1 MSTPATPEP
10 SRRPAPRP
18 LPPSLDR
25 ARGLAACLAAYLA
38 AGAAAVIV
46 GRVSGA
52 WHPIL
57 RAGLADL
64 AATLVVFAF
73 SLAYNNSSFYDPY
86 WSVAPPFLALFWL
99 LAAGSGGLPVRQALA
114 GALLL
119 AWAARLTYNWLRRWR
134 GLSHEDWR
142 YADYRKAGAA
152 YGPAA
157 ATAPRHGYLP
167 YWPISF
173 AGFHLMP
180 TVLVFLGC
188 LSLWPA
194 LTAARPLGLL
204 DALAAALTAGA
215 VILEAAA
222 DRQLVRFLASAAPGQ
237 VMDRG
242 LWSLSRHPNYFGE
255 VAFWWGLWLFGLA
268 AAPSWWWTVAG
279 PLSMTALF
287 LGISVPMMDRHLL
300 ARRPRYAT
308 ILKRRS
314 AFLPWFPRK

>member
-1 MSTPATPEP
+1 MSTPATPEA
-10 SRRPAPRP
+10 SRRPPPRP
-18 LPPSLDR
+18 PPPSLDR
-25 ARGLAACLAAYLA
+25 ARGLLACLAAYLA

-46 GRVSGA
+46 GRLSGA
-52 WHPIL
+52 CHPIL
-57 RAGLADL
+57 RAGLGDL

-99 LAAGSGGLPVRQALA
+99 LSAGSGGLPVRQALA

-119 AWAARLTYNWLRRWR
+119 AWAARLTCNWLRRWR

-142 YADYRKAGAA
+142 YADFRKAGAA
-152 YGPAA
+152 F
-157 ATAPRHGYLP
+157 
-167 YWPISF
+167 WPISF

-204 DALAAALTAGA
+204 DLAAALLTAGA
-215 VILEAAA
+215 IVLEGAA

-279 PLSMTALF
+279 PLGMTALF
-287 LGISVPMMDRHLL
+287 LGISVPMMDRHLA
-300 ARRPRYAT
+300 ARLPRYAESMN
-308 ILKRRS
+308 RRS
-314 AFLPWFPRK
+314 AFLPWFPRKLPRK